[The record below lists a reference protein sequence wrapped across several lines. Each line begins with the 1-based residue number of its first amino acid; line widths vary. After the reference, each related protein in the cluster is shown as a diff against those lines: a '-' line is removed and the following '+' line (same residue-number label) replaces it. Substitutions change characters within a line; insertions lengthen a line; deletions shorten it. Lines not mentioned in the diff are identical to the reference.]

1 MDDSFDNEYE
11 LVRSLPSE
19 RVFCMIMSY
28 AYNYHLAVA
37 KFQQLGKEALKFL
50 NKSASGELE
59 ELCVKDPDI
68 VTMFKMI
75 GTMKGLGLRKDTV
88 RFDIEFPTRNHLK
101 VFLARM
107 IVKRRR
113 QLEKGLCD
121 LHLQNSTAIISSTD
135 YCDDNVVSHLCKN
148 IFTPRQ
154 GSGGH
159 HESTGINEAA
169 RPSVTNNNTA
179 NYGSGGFS

>member
-11 LVRSLPSE
+11 LVRSLPNE

-50 NKSASGELE
+50 NKSASTELE
-59 ELCVKDPDI
+59 ELCVKDDDI
-68 VTMFKMI
+68 VKMFNLI
-75 GTMKGLGLRKDTV
+75 GTMKGLGLRKETA

-101 VFLARM
+101 VFLARL

-113 QLEKGLCD
+113 Q
-121 LHLQNSTAIISSTD
+121 
-135 YCDDNVVSHLCKN
+135 
-148 IFTPRQ
+148 
-154 GSGGH
+154 
-159 HESTGINEAA
+159 
-169 RPSVTNNNTA
+169 
-179 NYGSGGFS
+179 

>member
-1 MDDSFDNEYE
+1 M
-11 LVRSLPSE
+11 
-19 RVFCMIMSY
+19 
-28 AYNYHLAVA
+28 
-37 KFQQLGKEALKFL
+37 GKEALKFL

-169 RPSVTNNNTA
+169 
-179 NYGSGGFS
+179 